1 MLQRLLVP
9 NQTEDLIIM
18 TLSICN
24 RPSRFALCLGF
35 CFALLSFCFQ
45 QAHGQQLVKS
55 APGTIAESSTETN
68 VSERVR
74 LLEGELEQQAT
85 IQALLDKLSPTAP
98 VTREEQVRK
107 RGLPPLAGN
116 SEATA
121 SVAVTPEQQTPSVEQ
136 RLTKLEGQ
144 ALKIGP
150 VRVSGDFRL
159 RFDGIF

>member
-55 APGTIAESSTETN
+55 APGTTAESSTETN

-74 LLEGELEQQAT
+74 LLEGELERQNTKLDQLQKTLLEQQAT

-98 VTREEQVRK
+98 VTGE
-107 RGLPPLAGN
+107 
-116 SEATA
+116 
-121 SVAVTPEQQTPSVEQ
+121 
-136 RLTKLEGQ
+136 
-144 ALKIGP
+144 
-150 VRVSGDFRL
+150 
-159 RFDGIF
+159 